1 MDQFAAMTT
10 FVRVVEAGSLSEAAR
25 SSQSSLTSV
34 SRQIAALE
42 THFGVQLLMRTTR
55 RLSLTDDG
63 RLLYERAKSV
73 LGELKEVE
81 LALSSGQ
88 RKPAGRLRV
97 SAPTLMGRL
106 LIAPLLAEFLR
117 RHPLLSVDLLLVD
130 RTVDLIEEDIHVSLR
145 VGRLPDSQAVVRK
158 LGDLRMIVCASPSY
172 LQRCGIPQT
181 PGDLSAHD
189 CLVFSDTP
197 GAGEWRFMEGGT
209 TKCKIRVPARL
220 WANNLDALVSAAKE
234 GAGIARVPSWQV
246 AAEIEAGHLRQV
258 LAEHDQLPT
267 PVHLPFQPSR
277 LASPKTRLFV
287 DYLVASWGRDDPFGD
302 RSIRVE
308 RVRKR
313 MNKHSF
319 FPYCASALVY
329 QAH

>member
-1 MDQFAAMTT
+1 MDQFAAMAT
-10 FVRVVEAGSLSEAAR
+10 FVRVVEAGSLSGAAR
-25 SSQSSLTSV
+25 SSQGSLTSV

-42 THFGVQLLMRTTR
+42 AHFGVQLLLRTTR

-63 RLLYERAKSV
+63 RLLYDRAKSI

-88 RKPAGRLRV
+88 RQPSGRLRI

-106 LIAPLLAEFLR
+106 LIAPLLPEFLR
-117 RHPLLSVDLLLVD
+117 RNPSLSIDLLLVD
-130 RTVDLIEEDIHVSLR
+130 RAVDLIEEDIHVSLR
-145 VGRLPDSQAVVRK
+145 VGRLPDSQLVVRK

-172 LQRCGIPQT
+172 LQRRGIPQT
-181 PGDLSAHD
+181 PGDLTRHD

-246 AAEIEAGHLRQV
+246 ATEIEAGRLQRI
-258 LAEHDQLPT
+258 LTEHAQPPT
-267 PVHLPFQPSR
+267 PVHLLFQPSR
-277 LASPKTRLFV
+277 LASPKTRMFV
-287 DYLVASWGRDDPFGD
+287 DYLIESWRSEPFGTQHM
-302 RSIRVE
+302 RRAE
-308 RVRKR
+308 PVRQKD
-313 MNKHSF
+313 
-319 FPYCASALVY
+319 
-329 QAH
+329 